1 MSSVRLAVG
10 LALSLL
16 GTLAFGAIG
25 LRAAPDLLM
34 LPVGDAAL
42 RGRAP
47 LAMLAGLLAGL
58 LEDLVSV
65 PGRLLGLH
73 AFTKILLGYLLASVA
88 ARTVVSKPAA
98 VGALLGVAVLL
109 ESVALVLLL
118 WILRGEMLLPSP
130 LLVLARAA
138 GTAIVASALQAA
150 ARHPWR
156 ERHEARRR
164 MRLG

>member
-1 MSSVRLAVG
+1 VSSVRLAVG
-10 LALSLL
+10 LVLSLL
-16 GTLAFGAIG
+16 GTLGFGAIG
-25 LRAAPDLLM
+25 LRVAPDLLM

-88 ARTVVSKPAA
+88 GRTVVVKPAA
-98 VGALLGVAVLL
+98 VGALLGAAVLV

-118 WILRGEMLLPSP
+118 WLLRGEVLLPSP
-130 LLVLARAA
+130 LLVVARAA
-138 GTAIVASALQAA
+138 GTGIVAAALQAA
-150 ARHPWR
+150 AHHPGASG
-156 ERHEARRR
+156 ARRDA
-164 MRLG
+164 G

>member
-1 MSSVRLAVG
+1 MSALRLALG

-16 GTLAFGAIG
+16 GTLGLGAIG

-88 ARTVVSKPAA
+88 ARTVIAKPAA
-98 VGALLGVAVLL
+98 VGALLGTAVLV
-109 ESVALVLLL
+109 ESMALVLLL
-118 WILRGEMLLPSP
+118 WLLRGEMLLPSP

-138 GTAIVASALQAA
+138 GTGIVAAALQAA

-156 ERHEARRR
+156 ERREARRR

>member
-1 MSSVRLAVG
+1 MTSVRLAAG

-16 GTLAFGAIG
+16 GTLGFGALG

-34 LPVGDAAL
+34 LPVGDVAL

-73 AFTKILLGYLLASVA
+73 AFTKILLGYLLASIA
-88 ARTVVSKPAA
+88 ARTVIAKPAA
-98 VGALLGVAVLL
+98 IGALLGAAVLL
-109 ESVALVLLL
+109 ESVALLLLL
-118 WILRGEMLLPSP
+118 WLLRGEMLLPSP

-138 GTAIVASALQAA
+138 GTGILAAALQAA
-150 ARHPWR
+150 ARYPWR
-156 ERHEARRR
+156 ERREARRR
-164 MRLG
+164 LRLG

>member
-1 MSSVRLAVG
+1 MTSVRLAVG

-16 GTLAFGAIG
+16 GTLGFGALG

-34 LPVGDAAL
+34 LPVGDVAL

-73 AFTKILLGYLLASVA
+73 AFTKILVGYLLASIA
-88 ARTVVSKPAA
+88 ARAVIAKPAA
-98 VGALLGVAVLL
+98 VGALLGAAVLL
-109 ESVALVLLL
+109 ESVALLLLL
-118 WILRGEMLLPSP
+118 WLLRGEMLLPSP
-130 LLVLARAA
+130 FLVLARAA
-138 GTAIVASALQAA
+138 GTGIVAAALQAA

-156 ERHEARRR
+156 ERREARRR
-164 MRLG
+164 LRLG

>member
-1 MSSVRLAVG
+1 MSSLRLAAG

-16 GTLAFGAIG
+16 GTLGFGAIG
-25 LRAAPDLLM
+25 LRAAPDFLM

-65 PGRLLGLH
+65 PSRLLGLH

-88 ARTVVSKPAA
+88 ARTVVAKPAA
-98 VGALLGVAVLL
+98 VGALLGAAVLV
-109 ESVALVLLL
+109 ESLALVLLL
-118 WILRGEMLLPSP
+118 WILRGEVLLPSP
-130 LLVLARAA
+130 FLVLARAA
-138 GTAIVASALQAA
+138 GTGILAAALQAA
-150 ARHPWR
+150 AHHPWR
-156 ERHEARRR
+156 ERRAARRR

>member
-1 MSSVRLAVG
+1 VSSVRLAVG
-10 LALSLL
+10 LVLSLL
-16 GTLAFGAIG
+16 GTLGFGAIG
-25 LRAAPDLLM
+25 LRVAPDFLM

-47 LAMLAGLLAGL
+47 LAMLAGLLSGI

-88 ARTVVSKPAA
+88 ARMVVVKPAA
-98 VGALLGVAVLL
+98 VGALLGAAVLV
-109 ESVALVLLL
+109 ESIALVLLL
-118 WILRGEMLLPSP
+118 WILRGEVLLPSP

-138 GTAIVASALQAA
+138 GTGIVAAALQAA
-150 ARHPWR
+150 TRHPWR

-164 MRLG
+164 TRLG

>member
-1 MSSVRLAVG
+1 MNALRLAVG

-16 GTLAFGAIG
+16 GTLGFGAAG
-25 LRAAPDLLM
+25 LRAAPDLLL
-34 LPVGDAAL
+34 LPVGDTAL

-47 LAMLAGLLAGL
+47 LAMLAGLLAGM

-73 AFTKILLGYLLASVA
+73 AFTKILMGYLLASIA
-88 ARTVVSKPAA
+88 ARTVVVKPAA
-98 VGALLGVAVLL
+98 VGALLAAAVLA

-118 WILRGEMLLPSP
+118 WLLRGEALLPSP
-130 LLVLARAA
+130 ALVLVRAA
-138 GTAIVASALQAA
+138 GTGLVAAALQAA
-150 ARHPWR
+150 LRYPWR
-156 ERHEARRR
+156 ERHAARRR